1 MAIEFVSAIIDFI
14 LNVDVHLDAIV
25 QQYGLLSYIILFLI
39 IFFETG
45 IVVTPFLPGDSLI
58 FVAGAIAAKG
68 SLDIVLLFLI
78 LTIAA
83 IIGDSVNYWIGSI
96 TGKKVYQREFII
108 KREHIEKTQ
117 EFYKKHGGK
126 AIIFARFVPIIR
138 TIAPFVAGVGKMNYT
153 RFFAFNVLGAI
164 LWVALFGFGG
174 YLFGNIP
181 FVESNLSIFIIAII
195 FISIIPPIFMWIRNK
210 LKK

>member
-1 MAIEFVSAIIDFI
+1 MNIEFISIFLDFI
-14 LNVDVHLDAIV
+14 LNIDVYLDSIV
-25 QQYGLLSYIILFLI
+25 QQYGFFSYVILFLI

-45 IVVTPFLPGDSLI
+45 IVITPFLPGDSLI

-78 LTIAA
+78 LTLAA
-83 IIGDSVNYWIGSI
+83 IIGDTVNYWIGTL
-96 TGKKVYQREFII
+96 TGRKAYERRFII
-108 KREHIEKTQ
+108 KREHIDKTQ
-117 EFYKKHGGK
+117 DFYRKHGGK

-138 TIAPFVAGVGKMNYT
+138 TIAPFVAGIGKMQYS
-153 RFFAFNVLGAI
+153 RFFAFNVIGAI

-181 FVESNLSIFIIAII
+181 FVEQNLSIFIIVII
-195 FISIIPPIFMWIRNK
+195 FISVAPPIFIWIRNK
-210 LKK
+210 LKR